1 MSTDTLVTQEHLDA
15 FRARQARAR
24 ARADR
29 AAARARAHLPDL
41 VHILTAR
48 HAATRV
54 ILFGSL
60 ARGGFRDDSDIDIA
74 VEGVAPGRFF
84 HALADVNHD
93 APTWV
98 DLKPLED
105 LDARFRA
112 RAFRTAEVLYGDP
125 LE

>member
-1 MSTDTLVTQEHLDA
+1 MTPLVTQAHLDA
-15 FRARQARAR
+15 FRERQARAQ
-24 ARADR
+24 ARAAR
-29 AAARARAHLPDL
+29 AAKRARAHLPAL
-41 VHILTAR
+41 ISILTAR
-48 HAATRV
+48 YSATRV

-60 ARGGFRDDSDIDIA
+60 VRGDFRAESHIDVA
-74 VEGVAPGRFF
+74 VEGVPPGRFF
-84 HALADVNHD
+84 HAVAEVNCD

-112 RAFRTAEVLYGDP
+112 RAFRTAEVLYGDS

>member
-1 MSTDTLVTQEHLDA
+1 VSTASLVTQEHIDA

-29 AAARARAHLPDL
+29 AATRARAYLPDL
-41 VHILTAR
+41 VHILTER
-48 HAATRV
+48 YGATRV
-54 ILFGSL
+54 VLFGSL
-60 ARGGFRDDSDIDIA
+60 VRGGFRDDSDIDVA

-84 HALADVNHD
+84 HALAEVNHD
-93 APTWV
+93 APAWV

-125 LE
+125 IE